1 MLVRCPKCSVARE
14 VEPEKGAAKRGV
26 VGVCAH
32 CGYGGS
38 PADGPGASRAEADSA
53 PSDSTSNFA
62 GARAKLKTATQD
74 LFRLSGNYSLPAEAR
89 AAEPVV
95 VSMVPPD
102 AGPGSG
108 RKAEASIMFSLEELM
123 KANPISPKRD
133 DTADQQLWSM
143 HSATPL
149 FGTSHDQ
156 ALLTT
161 PLKLEQTASSS
172 SMDTMT
178 VPSQPP
184 SARRFR
190 SLVLV
195 AGALCLLGAGY
206 WASGQGKAP
215 LAADSSKVS
224 DPALLE
230 PAQSLPVEAPLV
242 AAAVVPAT
250 TADPAAPIPPAEAP
264 PAAVPAADALPVPGA
279 QATATPELPRE
290 KAAPRKSAPRATP
303 PSSSPKAF
311 PFDKAAAKNALNSA
325 ATAAADCGQGG
336 AGGKGKMQLTFA
348 NTGRV
353 TNVEIV
359 EGPFAG
365 TAAGKCALRQFRAA
379 RVPSFSGA
387 PVTVSKSFKIP

>member
-14 VEPEKGAAKRGV
+14 VEPEKGATKRGV

-38 PADGPGASRAEADSA
+38 PADVAGASPADTA

-62 GARAKLKTATQD
+62 GARAKLKNATQD

-89 AAEPVV
+89 SSEPVV
-95 VSMVPPD
+95 VSMKPPEE
-102 AGPGSG
+102 APASG

-172 SMDTMT
+172 SMDAMT

-195 AGALCLLGAGY
+195 AGALCLAGVGY
-206 WASGQGKAP
+206 WGLGQAKAP
-215 LAADSSKVS
+215 LAADTSQVS
-224 DPALLE
+224 DPAALE
-230 PAQSLPVEAPLV
+230 PAEPVPVEAPLV
-242 AAAVVPAT
+242 ASAVLPAT
-250 TADPAAPIPPAEAP
+250 AEPAVPIPA
-264 PAAVPAADALPVPGA
+264 PAAVPAPVPGSEASPVPGA
-279 QATATPELPRE
+279 ENAAAPEVPRE
-290 KAAPRKSAPRATP
+290 KAAPKKTAPRATS
-303 PSSSPKAF
+303 PSSSAKAS
-311 PFDKAAAKNALNSA
+311 PFDKSAAKNALNSA
-325 ATAAADCGQGG
+325 AAAAADCGQGG
-336 AGGKGKMQLTFA
+336 AGGKGKVQLTFA

-359 EGPFAG
+359 EGPFSG

-387 PVTVSKSFKIP
+387 AVTVSKSFKIP